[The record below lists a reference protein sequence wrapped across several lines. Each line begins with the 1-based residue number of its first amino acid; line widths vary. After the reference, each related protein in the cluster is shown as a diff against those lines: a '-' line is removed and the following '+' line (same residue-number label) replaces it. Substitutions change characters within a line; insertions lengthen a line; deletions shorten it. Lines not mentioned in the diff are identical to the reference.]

1 MRKSRRGAGGSSAL
15 ALLLL
20 AAAPLAAQVPVVEL
34 DGVVH
39 AVSAA
44 HVVQAIERADARGAP
59 LVVIRIDTPGGLDSS
74 MRQIVDKML
83 NCRTPVA
90 VFVGPSGARAASAG
104 FVITVAAD
112 VAAMAPGTNIGAAHP
127 VAGIGQMDEVM
138 SKKVTSDAAA
148 YIRGKAE
155 RRGRNVEMAEKAVV
169 ESKSFTEKEALEL
182 KLIDLVA
189 KDVDDLL
196 KQLDGREVR
205 RFDGSKVKLQLAGQV
220 TTDVRMDWRQ
230 AILSAI
236 ARPEVLFL
244 LLLGALAGLG
254 AEISHPGLIFP
265 GVLGTLCLI
274 LFLFASQIIPVSG
287 AGVLL
292 IVLAVALFVAEV
304 KVASYGL
311 LTVAGLV
318 AMILGAMM
326 LVDSELP
333 ELRVDP
339 WTLLPVILVFAAF
352 TIALVR
358 LVLQAQ
364 RRTAQTG
371 REGLVAQR
379 GQAETGLEPEG
390 WVVVQGE
397 RWRARSAEPVAAGET
412 VVVEAVEGLLLR
424 VRKGA

>member
-1 MRKSRRGAGGSSAL
+1 MRERWPGAAFLAL
-15 ALLLL
+15 AVLVP
-20 AAAPLAAQVPVVEL
+20 AGSQADIPVVEL

-44 HVVQAIERADARGAP
+44 HVVQAIERADAEQAP

-104 FVITVAAD
+104 FVIAVAAD
-112 VAAMAPGTNIGAAHP
+112 IAAMAPGTNIGAAHP
-127 VAGIGQMDEVM
+127 VSGMGSMDEVM
-138 SKKVTSDAAA
+138 AKKVTQDAAA
-148 YIRGKAE
+148 YIRSKAE

-182 KLIDLVA
+182 KLVDLVA
-189 KDVDDLL
+189 NDVPDLL
-196 KQLDGREVR
+196 AKLDGREVR
-205 RFDGSKVKLQLAGQV
+205 RFDGTTATLKLAGQRTV
-220 TTDVRMDWRQ
+220 AVKMDWRQ
-230 AILSAI
+230 AILSTVAS
-236 ARPEVLFL
+236 PEILFL

-254 AEISHPGLIFP
+254 AEISHPGLVFP
-265 GVLGTLCLI
+265 GVVGVLCLI

-292 IVLAVALFVAEV
+292 ILLAIVLFAAEV

-326 LVDSELP
+326 LVDSPLP
-333 ELRVDP
+333 ELRVNP
-339 WTLLPVILVFAAF
+339 WTLLPVILLFAVF
-352 TIALVR
+352 TIAEVR

-364 RRTAQTG
+364 RRTARTG

-379 GQAETGLEPEG
+379 GLALGEIAPEG
-390 WVVVQGE
+390 WVTVQGE
-397 RWRARSAEPVAAGET
+397 RWRARAKERLVGGDPI
-412 VVVEAVEGLLLR
+412 VVESVDGLVLQ
-424 VRKGA
+424 VRKGE

>member
-1 MRKSRRGAGGSSAL
+1 MPEKCLGAAAAL
-15 ALLLL
+15 ALLFLVP
-20 AAAPLAAQVPVVEL
+20 APAGAEVPVVEL

-44 HVVQAIERADARGAP
+44 HVVQAIERADAQAAP
-59 LVVIRIDTPGGLDSS
+59 LLVIRIDTPGGLDSS

-104 FVITVAAD
+104 FIITIAAD

-148 YIRGKAE
+148 YIRSKASL
-155 RRGRNVEMAEKAVV
+155 RGRNVEMAEKAVV

-189 KDVDDLL
+189 KDVDELL
-196 KQLDGREVR
+196 AQLEGREVR
-205 RFDGSKVKLQLAGQV
+205 RFDGTRVTLHLAGQR
-220 TTDVRMDWRQ
+220 TSEVRMDWRQ

-358 LVLQAQ
+358 LVVQAQ
-364 RRTAQTG
+364 RRKAQTG

-379 GQAETGLEPEG
+379 GQAESDLAPEG
-390 WVVVQGE
+390 WVLVQGE
-397 RWRARSAEPVAAGET
+397 RWRARSTERVAAGET

>member
-1 MRKSRRGAGGSSAL
+1 
-15 ALLLL
+15 
-20 AAAPLAAQVPVVEL
+20 
-34 DGVVH
+34 
-39 AVSAA
+39 
-44 HVVQAIERADARGAP
+44 
-59 LVVIRIDTPGGLDSS
+59 
-74 MRQIVDKML
+74 
-83 NCRTPVA
+83 
-90 VFVGPSGARAASAG
+90 
-104 FVITVAAD
+104 
-112 VAAMAPGTNIGAAHP
+112 
-127 VAGIGQMDEVM
+127 
-138 SKKVTSDAAA
+138 
-148 YIRGKAE
+148 
-155 RRGRNVEMAEKAVV
+155 
-169 ESKSFTEKEALEL
+169 
-182 KLIDLVA
+182 
-189 KDVDDLL
+189 
-196 KQLDGREVR
+196 
-205 RFDGSKVKLQLAGQV
+205 
-220 TTDVRMDWRQ
+220 MDWRQ

-265 GVLGTLCLI
+265 GVIGTLCLI

-292 IVLAVALFVAEV
+292 IVLAVALFAAEV

-311 LTVAGLV
+311 LTVGGLV

-358 LVLQAQ
+358 LVVQAQ
-364 RRTAQTG
+364 RRRPQTG

-379 GQAETGLEPEG
+379 GQAETAIAPEG
-390 WVVVQGE
+390 WVLVNGE
-397 RWRARSAEPVAAGET
+397 RWRARAGEPLAAGDA